1 MSRARDLADSAD
13 KDFAGTVTVDNLVI
27 DTNARFASGATVTT
41 ILDEDNM
48 SSNSA
53 TALST
58 QQAVKQ
64 YVDTQV
70 ATIPT
75 GDITSVV
82 AGTGLS
88 GGGTSGDVTVNIDN
102 TVATLS
108 GTQTLTNKSIDATQL
123 TGTVADARFP
133 ATLPAASG
141 VNLTAL
147 NASNL
152 SSGTLPDARFPA
164 ALPAVSG
171 ANLTNLPASGI
182 ASVAADTTPQL
193 GGNLDVQTHSLV
205 STSNRDISITPNGTG
220 NVALGNFVFNADQT
234 VGAGQDNFLL
244 TYDHS
249 ATSISLETAP
259 AGGAGYFEGE
269 NGATG
274 DTTNGKGDIFRVH
287 EAQLDTNT
295 TLPASTNSLCAGPLT
310 LDATLTI
317 NGTLTIV

>member
-82 AGTGLS
+82 AGTGLT
-88 GGGTSGDVTVNIDN
+88 GGGTSGAVTMNVIGGTGITANADDIAIDN

-108 GTQTLTNKSIDATQL
+108 GTQTLTNKSIDAAQL

-133 ATLPAASG
+133 A
-141 VNLTAL
+141 
-147 NASNL
+147 
-152 SSGTLPDARFPA
+152 
-164 ALPAVSG
+164 ALPAISG

-220 NVALGNFVFNADQT
+220 NVALGNFVFNVDQT

-310 LDATLTI
+310 LNATLTV
-317 NGTLTIV
+317 NGTLTVV

>member
-82 AGTGLS
+82 AGTGLT
-88 GGGTSGDVTVNIDN
+88 GGGTSGAVTMNVIGGTGITANADDIAIDN

-108 GTQTLTNKSIDATQL
+108 GTQTLTNKSIAASQL
-123 TGTVADARFP
+123 TG
-133 ATLPAASG
+133 
-141 VNLTAL
+141 
-147 NASNL
+147 
-152 SSGTLPDARFPA
+152 
-164 ALPAVSG
+164 ALPAISG

-220 NVALGNFVFNADQT
+220 NVALGNFVFNVDQT

-310 LDATLTI
+310 LNATLTV
-317 NGTLTIV
+317 NGTLTVV

>member
-82 AGTGLS
+82 AGTGLT
-88 GGGTSGDVTVNIDN
+88 GGGTSGAVTMNVIGGTGITANADDIAIDN

-108 GTQTLTNKSIDATQL
+108 GTQTLTNKSIAASQL
-123 TGTVADARFP
+123 TG
-133 ATLPAASG
+133 
-141 VNLTAL
+141 
-147 NASNL
+147 
-152 SSGTLPDARFPA
+152 
-164 ALPAVSG
+164 ALPAISG

-220 NVALGNFVFNADQT
+220 NVALGNFVFNVDQT

-249 ATSISLETAP
+249 ATSIFPE
-259 AGGAGYFEGE
+259 FEP
-269 NGATG
+269 
-274 DTTNGKGDIFRVH
+274 I
-287 EAQLDTNT
+287 
-295 TLPASTNSLCAGPLT
+295 
-310 LDATLTI
+310 
-317 NGTLTIV
+317 

>member
-48 SSNSA
+48 ASNSA

-70 ATIPT
+70 ATVPT

-88 GGGTSGDVTVNIDN
+88 GGGTSGDVTVNIDS
-102 TVATLS
+102 TVATLA
-108 GTQTLTNKSIDATQL
+108 GTQTLTNKSIDAAQL

-133 ATLPAASG
+133 A
-141 VNLTAL
+141 
-147 NASNL
+147 
-152 SSGTLPDARFPA
+152 
-164 ALPAVSG
+164 ALPAISG

-220 NVALGNFVFNADQT
+220 NVALGNFVFNVDQT

-310 LDATLTI
+310 LNATLTV
-317 NGTLTIV
+317 NGTLTVV